1 MSTVTCTLSRFE
13 LPMCYVLLSIKCA
26 EPHLPLTPLGNMN
39 RLAPVATNQRETR
52 LVTFTVESFNA
63 CRPLC
68 PTNSSTVT
76 QGPSGRQA
84 ETESGQPSKHPYGHW
99 HVEKKQACLCSWSC
113 NVHWTEGP
121 KALSHVMLFN
131 IKEAIVIDACCG
143 ETHRHTTFT
152 KKPGMPYHTMQAQRY
167 AGEEPRLYPLQCW
180 VCHGVASGD
189 AFSSVSLF
197 NTVVG
202 FSAGF
207 SSFLSLAFMFD
218 TWPRP

>member
-1 MSTVTCTLSRFE
+1 
-13 LPMCYVLLSIKCA
+13 MCYVLLSIKCA
-26 EPHLPLTPLGNMN
+26 EPRLTLTPLGNMN

-99 HVEKKQACLCSWSC
+99 HVEKKQACPCFWSC

-152 KKPGMPYHTMQAQRY
+152 KNLECPTTRCKLNATLGRTTTVPTPVLGLSRCCLGRCFLKCFSVQHCR
-167 AGEEPRLYPLQCW
+167 GFLR
-180 VCHGVASGD
+180 GVLE
-189 AFSSVSLF
+189 FSLL
-197 NTVVG
+197 G
-202 FSAGF
+202 FHV
-207 SSFLSLAFMFD
+207 
-218 TWPRP
+218 